1 MLALLSLAIAAVRP
15 ATPDTLPVRVAVD
28 SAAHEVVLEYRIR
41 PPTLAQAHSA
51 DGSEHAAHGAHGAHV
66 RQLARFQW
74 PVSGWIRGA
83 RVEVED
89 PSGRPLPQ
97 SRIHHVNLLN
107 FTRRQ
112 LVHPAIERLYAAG
125 QESEPIML
133 PRTVGIPLSQGADLG
148 FLAAF
153 EPQVLPEHSVV
164 RIRVK
169 WTPANTVPRPA
180 DVFPLL
186 VDVGFRV
193 GGSPAYDLP
202 PGQSSRQVE
211 FDLPLS
217 GRALAV
223 GGHLHDYGRALEL
236 EDVKTGKTLFSVK
249 ARLDSAGRMMGM
261 PVNLFGVIGDG
272 RPLDRARRYR
282 VRAIYD
288 SRAAETRK
296 DGAMGEM
303 AILFMPDRPEQWPT
317 VDPSHPDIATDLRG
331 LEAYQVH

>member
-1 MLALLSLAIAAVRP
+1 MSAILLLTALAAGAAR
-15 ATPDTLPVRVAVD
+15 DTVPVRVTVD
-28 SAAHEVVLEYRIR
+28 TSAHEVILEYRVR
-41 PPTLAQAHSA
+41 PVTAAQAHAA
-51 DGSEHAAHGAHGAHV
+51 DGSEHSAHGGHGAHV

-83 RVEVED
+83 RVELED
-89 PSGRPLPQ
+89 PSGWPLPQ
-97 SRIHHVNLLN
+97 GRLHHVNLLN
-107 FTRRQ
+107 YTRRQ

-133 PRTVGIPLSQGADLG
+133 PRTVGIPLKEGAELG

-153 EPQVLPEHSVV
+153 EPEALPERSVV

-180 DVFPLL
+180 DVFPVL
-186 VDVGFRV
+186 VDVGFKV

-202 PGQSSRQVE
+202 PGPSERQLE

-223 GGHLHDYGRALEL
+223 GGHLHDYGHGIRL
-236 EDVKTGKTLFSVK
+236 EDVESGKTLFSVK
-249 ARLDSAGRMMGM
+249 ARLDADGKILSV
-261 PVNLFGVIGDG
+261 PVNLFGVTGSG
-272 RPLDRARRYR
+272 RPLERSRRYR
-282 VRAIYD
+282 VTAVYD
-288 SRAAETRK
+288 SREKETRK
-296 DGAMGEM
+296 DGAMGEL
-303 AILFMPDRPEQWPT
+303 AILFMPDRPEQWPG

-331 LEAYQVH
+331 LEAYQVY